1 MPETEIRILVIGT
14 HSFATGN
21 ILKHLLRRG
30 WGSRSVGTLREARA
44 EMETFRFDIVLA
56 NEMVADGRG
65 YDVSDRVVYQSGT
78 LIVAIAL
85 SETSLWLPVIELG
98 KSVLGRRA
106 LNTTTLEAEVEM
118 LLSSHDRKAVTM
130 RKRFQTLEPR
140 RAPGPQS
147 GLCAADSR
155 RVSSDTG
162 SR

>member
-1 MPETEIRILVIGT
+1 MSTTEIRILVIGK

-21 ILKHLLRRG
+21 ILKHLLHRG
-30 WGSRSVGTLREARA
+30 WGSRSVDTMRDARA

-56 NEMVADGRG
+56 NETVADGRG
-65 YDVSDRVVYQSGT
+65 YDVSDRIVYRSGT

-118 LLSSHDRKAVTM
+118 LLSSHDRRAITM
-130 RKRFQTLEPR
+130 RKRFGTLEPR
-140 RAPGPQS
+140 RVPGPQS
-147 GLCAADSR
+147 GLWAGESR

-162 SR
+162 AR